1 MIIVP
6 FSTLRWLSCSILV
19 WEHHVA
25 WAHSSVHEITGNLV
39 ERTWHLLI
47 ILHDW
52 TTLELTFHALV
63 WLTLSWHT
71 GGSWLFLPIM
81 LLLLWT
87 TFHEMLLLRWLTLW
101 RTSLCSHLLHHHGI
115 HTRHLLSGSHSH
127 ILLLRWIRRI
137 ASSLGTRWTHWSL
150 VHHLSRLLL
159 RSSRLWLRLL
169 HVLHLLTLLTYY
181 D

>member
-63 WLTLSWHT
+63 WLTLSC
-71 GGSWLFLPIM
+71 LFVTLVYA
-81 LLLLWT
+81 
-87 TFHEMLLLRWLTLW
+87 FHKSFARGRKMYLMVTVITVIIVITMIYAQVWKEQ
-101 RTSLCSHLLHHHGI
+101 
-115 HTRHLLSGSHSH
+115 
-127 ILLLRWIRRI
+127 
-137 ASSLGTRWTHWSL
+137 
-150 VHHLSRLLL
+150 RLA
-159 RSSRLWLRLL
+159 
-169 HVLHLLTLLTYY
+169 
-181 D
+181 

>member
-6 FSTLRWLSCSILV
+6 FSSLRRLSCSILV

-25 WAHSSVHEITGNLV
+25 WTHTSVHEITGNLV
-39 ERTWHLLI
+39 ERTRHLLI

-63 WLTLSWHT
+63 WLTLSWHS
-71 GGSWLFLPIM
+71 GGSRLFLPVM
-81 LLLLWT
+81 LLLLWA
-87 TFHEMLLLRWLTLW
+87 TFHEMLLLRWLPLW

-115 HTRHLLSGSHSH
+115 HAWHLLSGSHSH
-127 ILLLRWIRRI
+127 VLLLRWIRRVT
-137 ASSLGTRWTHWSL
+137 SSLGTRRTHWSL
-150 VHHLSRLLL
+150 CHHLSRLLL

-169 HVLHLLTLLTYY
+169 HVLHMLTLLTY
-181 D
+181 